1 MFEKP
6 KQTTTTDT
14 RTEQAF
20 QYPEVAGPLLSAEA
34 NLFGGSLLPLDLS
47 RYADLSSLAMGG
59 SPQRIAQPVTS
70 AVRQAQ
76 AIAGGATGG
85 GGLLDFD
92 ADQLIAEIMR
102 ALRTQAPGQIA
113 ASGVLLNPALANLAR
128 AMTTRTTTD
137 TSTRGGGLSPFEI
150 GTAAGTTGALL
161 APLICW
167 VADALYGEGSSQA
180 QLARLW
186 VSKGWQGWPADAF
199 RALYRRIGPWLAEAI
214 RRHPWLGVLVRPLFN
229 RFVRRGWDYWIGQ
242 LVLPR

>member
-1 MFEKP
+1 MFKRP

-14 RTEQAF
+14 RTEEAF

-76 AIAGGATGG
+76 GIAGGAVGG

-92 ADQLIAEIMR
+92 ANQLIAEIMQMLR
-102 ALRTQAPGQIA
+102 AQAPGQIA
-113 ASGVLLNPALANLAR
+113 AGGALVNPALANLAR

-137 TSTRGGGLSPFEI
+137 QATRGGGPSPFEI
-150 GTAAGTTGALL
+150 GSSLAGTGA
-161 APLICW
+161 AIYG
-167 VADALYGEGSSQA
+167 AIAL
-180 QLARLW
+180 
-186 VSKGWQGWPADAF
+186 
-199 RALYRRIGPWLAEAI
+199 
-214 RRHPWLGVLVRPLFN
+214 
-229 RFVRRGWDYWIGQ
+229 
-242 LVLPR
+242 

>member
-1 MFEKP
+1 MSFLFKRP

-70 AVRQAQ
+70 AVQQAQ
-76 AIAGGATGG
+76 GIAGGAVGG

-92 ADQLIAEIMR
+92 ANQLIAEIMQMLR
-102 ALRTQAPGQIA
+102 AQAPGQIA
-113 ASGVLLNPALANLAR
+113 AGGALVNPALANLAR

-137 TSTRGGGLSPFEI
+137 ASTRGGGPSPFEI
-150 GTAAGTTGALL
+150 GISAAGTGA
-161 APLICW
+161 AI
-167 VADALYGEGSSQA
+167 AGAIAL
-180 QLARLW
+180 
-186 VSKGWQGWPADAF
+186 
-199 RALYRRIGPWLAEAI
+199 
-214 RRHPWLGVLVRPLFN
+214 
-229 RFVRRGWDYWIGQ
+229 
-242 LVLPR
+242 